1 MRGFQWLK
9 ARHGCCPVT
18 SADHAAAFAAPA
30 GSARRPFFAAGTVAG
45 APLPPLRRRISR
57 STSAYPNLS
66 LLESSPRV
74 FSRGYIALC
83 CSSQSPQNT
92 SQRLCS
98 SYSACPRVF
107 VRAMANPACHETGPT
122 LLPGDCRSK
131 FCAKENDGRE
141 MTRQ

>member
-30 GSARRPFFAAGTVAG
+30 GSARRPFSLLALWLELPR
-45 APLPPLRRRISR
+45 PLPPRRRISR
-57 STSAYPNLS
+57 PTSAYPNLS

-74 FSRGYIALC
+74 FSRSYIALC

-131 FCAKENDGRE
+131 FCAKKMMEGK
-141 MTRQ
+141 